1 MSNNPVNWFEI
12 YVQDMERAKKIYENV
27 FKVKL
32 EKLESPF
39 PNIEMWCFPMFEYA
53 PDAAGALLK
62 MEGLSSGGMGTMIY
76 FSSEDCVVEASRVT
90 EAGGTVHQEK
100 MSIDQYGFIAM
111 VIDTEGNM
119 IGIHSNQ

>member
-12 YVQDMERAKKIYENV
+12 YVQDMERAKKFYETV

-32 EKLESPF
+32 EKLESPV
-39 PNIEMWCFPMFEYA
+39 PNIEMWCFPMFEDA
-53 PDAAGALLK
+53 PGATGALLK

-76 FSSEDCVVEASRVT
+76 FSSIDCAVEASRVT

-100 MSIDQYGFIAM
+100 TSIDQYGFIAM